1 MGALGLYI
9 FHILAVF
16 PLLFY
21 IAFFRGLVP
30 VWVYSMLAVIGLV
43 IIVYHTIM
51 AFQRWKGHSPFL
63 WVNIMHILLI
73 GPLLIYIGK
82 NDYSS
87 PKWSF
92 EILALLAFAAL
103 GYNLYKIVIEVNSLK
118 TFRPEDIYDA
128 SSSSTSVAKPR
139 PS

>member
-9 FHILAVF
+9 FHILFVF

-30 VWVYSMLAVIGLV
+30 IWVYTLLGILGIVLL
-43 IIVYHTIM
+43 VYHTIM

-63 WVNIMHILLI
+63 WVNMMHILVI
-73 GPLLIYIGK
+73 APLLIYIGK

-103 GYNLYKIVIEVNSLK
+103 GYNLYKVVIEVNNLK
-118 TFRPEDIYDA
+118 TVRPEEIYDA
-128 SSSSTSVAKPR
+128 SSSTAKPR

>member
-9 FHILAVF
+9 FHILFVF

-30 VWVYSMLAVIGLV
+30 IWVYTLLGILGIVIL
-43 IIVYHTIM
+43 VYHSIM

-63 WVNIMHILLI
+63 WVNIMHILVI
-73 GPLLIYIGK
+73 APLLIYIGK

-87 PKWSF
+87 AKWSF

-103 GYNLYKIVIEVNSLK
+103 GYNLYKIVLEVNNLK
-118 TFRPEDIYDA
+118 TVRPEEIYDA
-128 SSSSTSVAKPR
+128 SSSTSKPR

>member
-1 MGALGLYI
+1 MGALGLHI
-9 FHILAVF
+9 FHILIVF

-30 VWVYSMLAVIGLV
+30 VWVYSLLGILGIVLL
-43 IIVYHTIM
+43 VYHTIM

-63 WVNIMHILLI
+63 WVNIIHILVI
-73 GPLLIYIGK
+73 APLLIYIGK

-87 PKWSF
+87 AKWSF

-103 GYNLYKIVIEVNSLK
+103 GYNLYKVVLGVNNLK
-118 TFRPEDIYDA
+118 TVRPEEIYDA
-128 SSSSTSVAKPR
+128 SSSTAKPR
-139 PS
+139 PA